1 MKQTQTQ
8 KEALRLFWLCW
19 LAYTVIYIGRKNLSA
34 CLPEMIADGAADKL
48 LGGAVGTG
56 FLICYA
62 CGQLAGGVLGDRFSP
77 RIMLSLG
84 LFGAGTVNLLMGL
97 NRTPQLFVVLWSLNG
112 LFASLLWPTVIRCLS
127 QGIPPD
133 MRARSGALIST
144 TIPIGSFLAYL
155 VSAAGL
161 HFASWRMVFLVCGSL
176 LVCTAVL
183 EYWGF
188 APLRG
193 TLAEMQSQ
201 RVQRANAPADV
212 SSGAPDR
219 RAFLRILLAAG
230 LPFFVLGAVSNGALK
245 DGLDFWIPTY
255 ISERFGI
262 EASLTSLLTGI
273 LPVVNILG
281 VYIAK
286 GLNTRLFRNEMRTS
300 GAMFAFSATLL
311 APLCLVTAGDVQQ
324 GRGTKLVVCLLMIA
338 VVSTMMLGINSQLLT
353 FIPFRFGK
361 IGKAATVT
369 GMLNASSYAAAAL
382 SDFFAGVLSKHYGWT
397 VTLCAFLLLSCLGA
411 AACLG
416 GGKRWKGGENLS
428 L

>member
-1 MKQTQTQ
+1 MKQTQMH

-56 FLICYA
+56 FLVCYA

-77 RIMLSLG
+77 RTMLSLG

-97 NRTPQLFVVLWSLNG
+97 NRTPQLFVALWSLNG

-127 QGIPPD
+127 QGIPPEL
-133 MRARSGALIST
+133 RARSGALIST
-144 TIPIGSFLAYL
+144 TIPVGSFLAYF

-161 HFASWRMVFLVCGSL
+161 YFASWRTVFLVCGSL
-176 LVCTAVL
+176 LVCTAAL

-193 TLAEMQSQ
+193 TLREMQNQRSQ
-201 RVQRANAPADV
+201 KADAPTD
-212 SSGAPDR
+212 APDR

-273 LPVVNILG
+273 LPIVNILG

-300 GAMFAFSATLL
+300 GAMFALSAALL
-311 APLCLVTAGDVQQ
+311 LPLCLITAGDVQQ
-324 GRGTKLVVCLLMIA
+324 GKGIKLAVCLLMIA
-338 VVSTMMLGINSQLLT
+338 AVSTMMLGINSQLLT

-382 SDFFAGVLSKHYGWT
+382 SDFFAGVLSKQYGWT
-397 VTLCAFLLLSCLGA
+397 VTLAGFLLLACVGA
-411 AACLG
+411 VACLG
-416 GGKRWKGGENLS
+416 GGRKWRRGAEGAL
-428 L
+428 